1 MFPGSKV
8 KRVFLGLHAV
18 DFRKGHD
25 GLLAE
30 SYKLG
35 LNILSGDGILFF
47 SRDRKKLKII
57 FSDDQGLGLS
67 CKKLHRG
74 QSKYK
79 FQFLTDP
86 KCKEISHGEMGLI
99 FEGASFTV
107 HQKIKP
113 WPENRP

>member
-30 SYKLG
+30 AYRLG
-35 LNILSGDGILFF
+35 LDVLSGDGILFF
-47 SRDRKKLKII
+47 SKDRKKLKIL
-57 FSDDQGLGLS
+57 FSDDQGLWPW

-74 QSKYK
+74 TSKYK
-79 FQFLTDP
+79 YKFKFLEDP
-86 KCKEISHGEMGLI
+86 TCKEITYGEMGLI

-107 HQKIKP
+107 HRKIKS
-113 WPENRP
+113 WI